1 MTNTRSEADALA
13 ILRTGGSFEDAAHLS
28 GLSVSE
34 CIALWE
40 RSQ

>member
-1 MTNTRSEADALA
+1 MTHQEREALA
-13 ILRTGGSFEDAAHLS
+13 VLRTGGSFEDASQLS